1 MNTLSLPLVMT
12 GFLVMPVSA
21 EMHSPAA
28 CDARMAVMVSKRVPR
43 GGGLSVVLPGNSG
56 PGRSIVALGETEVIL
71 RLEEELSARGRP
83 PVGA

>member
-1 MNTLSLPLVMT
+1 
-12 GFLVMPVSA
+12 
-21 EMHSPAA
+21 
-28 CDARMAVMVSKRVPR
+28 MVSKRVPR